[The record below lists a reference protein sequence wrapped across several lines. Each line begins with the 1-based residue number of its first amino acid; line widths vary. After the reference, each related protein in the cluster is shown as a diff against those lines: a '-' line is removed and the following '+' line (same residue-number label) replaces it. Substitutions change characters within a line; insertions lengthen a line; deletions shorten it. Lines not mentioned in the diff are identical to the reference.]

1 MKILPP
7 LATLVLAAGLWACQG
22 SSLVWHKEGATT
34 EDLQLAVR
42 TCSRKS
48 ESYNFAMES
57 GRNRDD
63 LLGGERRAGSAGGAV
78 YRDCMERQ
86 GWRRIRS

>member
-1 MKILPP
+1 
-7 LATLVLAAGLWACQG
+7 
-22 SSLVWHKEGATT
+22 
-34 EDLQLAVR
+34 
-42 TCSRKS
+42 
-48 ESYNFAMES
+48 MES